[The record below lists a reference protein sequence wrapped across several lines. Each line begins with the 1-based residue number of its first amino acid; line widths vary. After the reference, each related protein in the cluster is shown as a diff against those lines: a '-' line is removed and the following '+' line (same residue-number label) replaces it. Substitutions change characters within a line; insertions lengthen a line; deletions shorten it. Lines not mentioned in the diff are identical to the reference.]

1 MPLPAC
7 LPVQGIRRVAHACC
21 TCCACGPE
29 VTVSAA
35 PAGTALAGLRR
46 TIRERLDAGP
56 HDAAAIDEFVN
67 AAARCWPSAYMTIL
81 ARRQPESQE
90 KAVQAVKVIVAKTR
104 EDVEAMWGAPQTL
117 VEKFD
122 RLGMGVVVE
131 LANLWFDSM
140 HNRDAIRQA
149 CREARNA

>member
-1 MPLPAC
+1 M
-7 LPVQGIRRVAHACC
+7 
-21 TCCACGPE
+21 
-29 VTVSAA
+29 SAA
-35 PAGTALAGLRR
+35 PAGTLAGLRR
-46 TIRERLDAGP
+46 LIRERLDAIP

-67 AAARCWPSAYMTIL
+67 AAARCWPQAYMTIL

-90 KAVQAVKVIVAKTR
+90 RAVQAVKVIVAKVR

-117 VEKFD
+117 VDKFD

-131 LANLWFDSM
+131 LANLWFESM
-140 HNRDAIRQA
+140 ENRDAIRQA